1 MGQDIEKEVI
11 EMLSKMTGFEPSE
24 IKPNMII
31 AKDLGVDSLK
41 VIEIATA
48 IEKKYKVLVKEK
60 QMTKIKTVND
70 SIKLIESLLRKK
82 VNIRLI
88 K

>member
-11 EMLSKMTGFEPSE
+11 EMLSKMTGFEPEE
-24 IKPNMII
+24 IKLNMNI

-48 IEKKYKVLVKEK
+48 IEKKYKVSVKEN
-60 QMTKIKTVND
+60 QMAKVKTVNHA
-70 SIKLIESLLRKK
+70 
-82 VNIRLI
+82 IRLI
-88 K
+88 KGLLKKKGTHS